1 MMILLSYIIIQVKVL
16 KIKTQ
21 MIFFIGIINHFL
33 NKFFLKI
40 NKLNKLKLLGLWLIC
55 VLEPVLLNIS
65 MNIFWYSFLHKLVEI
80 IHIVFFKG
88 LFVQAMFLHLN
99 KLSISYKGCV
109 NTWNYYWYLWVTV
122 FIFPHLLVV

>member
-55 VLEPVLLNIS
+55 VFEPVLLNIS